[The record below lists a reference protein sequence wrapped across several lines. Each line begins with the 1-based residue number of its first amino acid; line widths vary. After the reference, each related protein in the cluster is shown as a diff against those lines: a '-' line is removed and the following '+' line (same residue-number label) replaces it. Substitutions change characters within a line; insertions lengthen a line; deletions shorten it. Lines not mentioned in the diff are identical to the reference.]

1 MKWIRQRKKCTRQ
14 RKHMYK
20 WSIVK
25 EFKKLKRSLSW
36 TVGRKVRRKDA
47 ENIRCKQ
54 LFQHLVNYFKELD
67 FYS

>member
-1 MKWIRQRKKCTRQ
+1 
-14 RKHMYK
+14 MYK

-36 TVGRKVRRKDA
+36 TLGRRVRRKDA